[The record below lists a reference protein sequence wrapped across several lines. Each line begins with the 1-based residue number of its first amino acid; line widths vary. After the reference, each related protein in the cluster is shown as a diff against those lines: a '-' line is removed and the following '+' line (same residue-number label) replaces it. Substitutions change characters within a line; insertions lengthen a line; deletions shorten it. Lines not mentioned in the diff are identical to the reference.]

1 MKYSLI
7 LLILLS
13 PLLLGSEDTTRSDQE
28 LNAVESAKL
37 IALLFDT
44 GRVVVGEF
52 QDVINDKSKGNK
64 GFTPHIFAQH
74 VIEKFETETKL
85 SWGNLAKESIPPQAK
100 KLLPV
105 LLDAQKSIIQERQT
119 LINLKGVGF
128 KGFIP
133 ATFGTTASLRFRS
146 MSDVYLKQTASVVR
160 NSRNTPDQY
169 EQTVLKK
176 FSSPSYPHG
185 KPLAETIDE
194 GKKVRLMVPLYY
206 QEHCLSC
213 HGEPEGA
220 RDKTGH
226 PKEGG
231 KLGEI
236 GGAISV
242 RLDVQ

>member
-7 LLILLS
+7 LLMLLA
-13 PLLLGSEDTTRSDQE
+13 PLLIGSGDNRSEQE
-28 LNAVESAKL
+28 RNAIESAKL
-37 IALLFDT
+37 VALLFDT

-52 QDVINDKSKGNK
+52 QELINDKSKGNK
-64 GFTPHIFAQH
+64 GFTPDVFAQH
-74 VIEKFETETKL
+74 VIEKFEKETKL
-85 SWGNLAKESIPPQAK
+85 TWGNLAEESIPIQAK

-160 NSRNTPDQY
+160 NARNTPDQY
-169 EQTVLKK
+169 ELSVLKK
-176 FSSPSYPHG
+176 FSSPSYPQG
-185 KPLAETIDE
+185 KPLAETIAG

-213 HGEPEGA
+213 HGGPKGT

>member
-1 MKYSLI
+1 MKYSVI
-7 LLILLS
+7 LLMLLA
-13 PLLLGSEDTTRSDQE
+13 PLLIGSGDTRSDQE
-28 LNAVESAKL
+28 RNAIESAKL
-37 IALLFDT
+37 VALMFDT

-52 QDVINDKSKGNK
+52 QELINDKSKGNK
-64 GFTPHIFAQH
+64 GFTSDFFAQH
-74 VIEKFETETKL
+74 VIEKFEKETKL
-85 SWGNLAKESIPPQAK
+85 TWGNLAEESIPPQAK

-160 NSRNTPDQY
+160 NARNTPDQY
-169 EQTVLKK
+169 ELSVLKK
-176 FSSPSYPHG
+176 FSSPSYPQG
-185 KPLAETIDE
+185 EPLAESIDG

-213 HGEPEGA
+213 HGEPKGA

>member
-1 MKYSLI
+1 MKYSVI
-7 LLILLS
+7 LLMLLA
-13 PLLLGSEDTTRSDQE
+13 PLLIGSGSNRSDQE
-28 LNAVESAKL
+28 HNAIESAKL
-37 IALLFDT
+37 VALLFDT
-44 GRVVVGEF
+44 GRIVVGEF
-52 QDVINDKSKGNK
+52 QEVINDKSKGHK
-64 GFTPHIFAQH
+64 GFTPDIFAQD
-74 VIEKFETETKL
+74 VIEKFEKETKL
-85 SWGNLAKESIPPQAK
+85 SWDNLAEESIPPQAK

-105 LLDAQKSIIQERQT
+105 LLEAQKSIIQERQT

-169 EQTVLKK
+169 ELSVLKK

-185 KPLAETIDE
+185 KSLAETIDG

-213 HGEPEGA
+213 HGGPKGA